1 MNWITNFVRPK
12 IKAFMG
18 KTDIPENLWH
28 KCSSCEQMLFSKDL
42 EENLHVCRHCGHH
55 KRLSGKQRLET
66 LLDKGSIS
74 RFSLPKVP
82 LDPLKFKDSKKYI
95 DRLKDARNKS
105 GNEDAMIIAEGKIKD
120 MTVIV
125 SIFDFDFMGGSMG
138 PAVGEGFV
146 FAARIAKQRRIPF
159 VCVSSSGGARMQ
171 EGILS
176 LMQMARTTAAI
187 CELREEKIPYIVLLA
202 DPTTGGVSA
211 SLAMLGDIA
220 LSEPGSEICFT
231 GARVIQETIRGTLP
245 SGFQRAEYLLEH
257 GMIDRIVSRHELK
270 DELSTILKILQ
281 KK

>member
-1 MNWITNFVRPK
+1 
-12 IKAFMG
+12 MG

-28 KCSSCEQMLFSKDL
+28 KCPSCEQMLFAKDL
-42 EENLHVCRHCGHH
+42 EENLHICRHCGHH

-66 LLDKGSIS
+66 LLDKGSVS

-95 DRLKDARNKS
+95 DRLKDAKQKT
-105 GNEDAMIIAEGKIKD
+105 GGEDALIIAEGKINELP
-120 MTVIV
+120 VIV
-125 SIFDFDFMGGSMG
+125 AIFDFDFMGGSMG
-138 PAVGEGFV
+138 PAVGEGFI
-146 FAARIAKQRRIPF
+146 FAARLAKQRKTPF
-159 VCVSSSGGARMQ
+159 ICVSSSGGARMQ

-187 CELREEKIPYIVLLA
+187 CELKEENIPYIVLLA

-220 LSEPGSEICFT
+220 ISEPRAEICFT

-245 SGFQRAEYLLEH
+245 EGFQRAEYLLDH
-257 GMIDRIVSRHELK
+257 GMIDLIVSRHELK
-270 DELSTILKILQ
+270 NEISKILRILFH
-281 KK
+281 K